1 MKGCEKIMSREE
13 IQVRMDE
20 IEKQIESVEA
30 EIAHLD
36 LEIESCKVKAVKMS
50 KEAERSNHYKAL
62 TELKQVLAVVKAE
75 FENAKRFK
83 KNIFFDNVDHLILK
97 QGKKLG
103 ELEVNSGNRPGYL
116 SRMKSGKISSDPSI
130 EFAMTAAEEFDVPLE
145 LLVSTDLTQMSA
157 TEEFI
162 MKFLNKLISDTQADE
177 FSWNRETVAELEKL
191 EIENDM
197 QGYRSVPHPLFTVKE
212 NRTDC
217 DYFEYVEY
225 DSLFFRNCGVKLCGN
240 CYNAKLPGTGNSVY
254 IMDCGKGDDRIAW
267 ARERFFEIYLVSFDR
282 YGNPST
288 KKLCNTLEMSPP
300 IIAIVNTLIKSI
312 MSSLNRV
319 HIESGVKDVISAYMN
334 GLDITGNDDED
345 LPFN

>member
-1 MKGCEKIMSREE
+1 MGREE
-13 IQVRMDE
+13 IQMRMDE
-20 IEKQIESVEA
+20 IEKQISSVKA

-36 LEIESCKVKAVKMS
+36 LEIESCKVKAVRMS
-50 KEAERSNHYKAL
+50 KEAERSKHYEVL
-62 TELKQVLAVVKAE
+62 TELEQDLVNIKAE

-83 KNIFFDNVDHLILK
+83 KNIFFGNVDHLLLK

-116 SRMKSGKISSDPSI
+116 SRMKSGKIGSDPSI
-130 EFAMTAAEEFDVPLE
+130 EFAMTAAEEFGVPLE
-145 LLVSTDLTQMSA
+145 LLVSVDLSQMSA

-162 MKFLNKLISDTQADE
+162 MKFLNKLIADTQADE
-177 FSWNRETVAELEKL
+177 FSWTRETVAELEKL

-197 QGYRSVPHPLFTVKE
+197 QGYRSVSHPLFTVKE
-212 NRTDC
+212 ERTDC
-217 DYFEYVEY
+217 EYFEYVEY
-225 DSLFFRNCGVKLCGN
+225 DSLFFRNCGVKPIGN
-240 CYNAKLPGTGNSVY
+240 GYNAKLPGTGNSVY

-267 ARERFFEIYLVSFDR
+267 SRDRFFEIYLVNYDR

-288 KKLCNTLEMSPP
+288 SKLCNTLEMSPP

-319 HIESGVKDVISAYMN
+319 HIESGVKDVISAYIN
-334 GLDITGNDDED
+334 GIDITGNDDEE